1 MRGASSGRFNSKW
14 LETRKRDH
22 IKNCV
27 IQKTNAAIE
36 KTFIQEKWP
45 EEIRYFLLDHLRPA
59 LSREELDFLR
69 ENFAA
74 LALAV
79 ERALEAAMNAPR

>member
-1 MRGASSGRFNSKW
+1 M
-14 LETRKRDH
+14 
-22 IKNCV
+22 
-27 IQKTNAAIE
+27 
-36 KTFIQEKWP
+36 QEKWS

-59 LSREELDFLR
+59 LSREELDFLH

-79 ERALEAAMNAPR
+79 ERALEAAMNARAD